1 MASSETVGE
10 FLIKMGVDADGV
22 DRKVNDVVNNIG
34 NSINNFVTGVLAPA
48 MAGLASFNFV
58 QSFADEITQVD
69 RLSESLGVNIEQLSA
84 WRTAAEMAGVEAD
97 EVGEIFA
104 DFNDWMVDAKFN
116 EGGAMYTDFISKG
129 LLPAVTDANGE
140 LKKTEDYILEF
151 ADALHNMDQA
161 QASGI
166 ARQIGLSD
174 LKTATWLQ
182 QGGDAIREQLNLAKE
197 IGTFTEKDAAAA
209 REYTFTMNMLTHS
222 LKMAA
227 LPVFR
232 LLVPLFGKVAD
243 VMQTFTEKINNFFS
257 SFKDMGAIGA
267 SIARQINLALSYLSK
282 NIMAFAPLLAG
293 VGLMKLIGIF
303 KNMATAIKKASIVAR
318 AFILSPWGIVLTSL
332 LAIGIVVQ
340 EFIKWLN
347 GGDSA
352 LSSFFETLF
361 GDTENAK
368 NILDNVYNG
377 FMDIVSKFEDN
388 FSQLI
393 PRFEELGQALLNLFN
408 KIVDSEGFSLFVDV
422 IISVIGFIT
431 TAIAS
436 FVNFLADN
444 SNEIASIVDFI
455 IGVFIGIVDVI
466 TYVVEAINSGI
477 SSAIEIFNTLGAVIE
492 QIGNTIS
499 TIFNTMAGAFNSFV
513 SAVSS
518 GASLIV
524 GSIQGIL
531 DKLAELASNSL
542 LGKILGSVGG
552 SIYGALN
559 NISNSIDNSTTTT
572 NYDNKKISI
581 QNIYPGVGN
590 GLDYKQGVQA
600 YL

>member
-48 MAGLASFNFV
+48 MAGLASLDFFKTMSDDIV
-58 QSFADEITQVD
+58 QTD
-69 RLSESLGVNIEQLSA
+69 RLSESLGMNIEKFSA
-84 WRTAAEMAGVEAD
+84 WQNAAELAGVEAE
-97 EVGEIFA
+97 EVASLFS
-104 DFNDWMVDAKFN
+104 DMNDWKLDFDLNDSGPLK
-116 EGGAMYTDFISKG
+116 DFIDNG
-129 LLPAVTDANGE
+129 LISGVRDANGE
-140 LKKTEDYILEF
+140 MKKTEDYILEI
-151 ADALHNMDQA
+151 ADALAKMDKEQA
-161 QASGI
+161 N
-166 ARQIGLSD
+166 GLLVQMGVSD
-174 LKTATWLQ
+174 LNMVAWLQ
-182 QGGDAIREQLNLAKE
+182 QGGDAIREQLELMKKF
-197 IGTFTEKDAAAA
+197 GTYSEEDA
-209 REYTFTMNMLTHS
+209 
-222 LKMAA
+222 KMATE
-227 LPVFR
+227 FSMSIK
-232 LLVPLFGKVAD
+232 LLSMGFKKSMLPLFHLLAPILTQIAKKFGDLSAEIQNFIPKIEDISSAGENVAQN
-243 VMQTFTEKINNFFS
+243 VQQAFS
-257 SFKDMGAIGA
+257 VLY
-267 SIARQINLALSYLSK
+267 N

-293 VGLMKLIGIF
+293 VGLMKLIDIF

-332 LAIGIVVQ
+332 LAIGVAVQ
-340 EFIKWLN
+340 EFMKWLN

-477 SSAIEIFNTLGAVIE
+477 TSAIEIFNTLGAVIE
-492 QIGNTIS
+492 QIGNIIS

-513 SAVSS
+513 SSVSS
-518 GASLIV
+518 GAGLIV

-542 LGKILGSVGG
+542 LGKVIGSIGGGVSALFAGGG
-552 SIYGALN
+552 SGN
-559 NISNSIDNSTTTT
+559 VDNSSTVYHQY
-572 NYDNKKISI
+572 NYGSSA
-581 QNIYPGVGN
+581 
-590 GLDYKQGVQA
+590 DYAAAVFPQDITAGIGA
-600 YL
+600 F